1 MEQIQLY
8 LMADARN
15 VKIVDADLNANNT
28 LFTLFKC
35 VPVEIYL
42 HLFNLDG
49 TAYTYDEL
57 NSRVWSFVIADD
69 YNNKTAPQLRADEVE
84 VLEDG
89 IVKITISEMNTIEL
103 DTALGEE
110 KAVRLG
116 AELFGKLKGD
126 TNDNWVMQW
135 NCSVR
140 NRRDSAGEPTG
151 IKSDYYTKSE
161 VDSIISDITVDTTN
175 FYTKAE
181 IDDKL
186 ENITIDTSNFYT
198 KNEVDLALGAK
209 ADLAELD
216 KYQLSANAFSGD
228 YNELTNKPN
237 IPVVPQVVSAF
248 QNDAGYITLAEVPTT
263 DLSNYALKTDIP
275 DVSNFITSDA
285 LTPYAKINY
294 VDGQLTTKA
303 NVSELANYALKSEIP
318 VVPTKTSEL
327 QNDSGYIT
335 LAQVPT
341 TDLTNYYV
349 KSEVDG
355 KLDLKLNIT
364 DAFSGS
370 YNDLTDKPVIPV
382 LPENITTLGNNTNV
396 ANGLVLIG
404 EDGKIPSN
412 LYDADSSIE
421 YTAGNGITITDDVIA
436 ANLANYTGNIS
447 LNTATGS
454 YSGYYI
460 TANNTTF
467 MIRNKSQSMMNMYC
481 SASYAMFGSDPTR
494 TSYTILKGKNI
505 FGSIS
510 YNKCT
515 PLLPML
521 IEGGVVTNSYTAQ
534 NSHTGDLNNTST
546 ITINSKGGTVHT
558 ITLTA
563 ETACTLTVPWFGS
576 YLTLMVIVDNAA
588 GGSLLFGDEEIIN
601 QTETGKYALVFS
613 CLTATTVKLYNKIE
627 V

>member
-15 VKIVDADLNANNT
+15 VKIVDENLIASNT

-42 HLFNLDG
+42 HLFNFDG
-49 TAYTYDEL
+49 LAYTYDEL

-69 YNNKTAPQLRADEVE
+69 YNNKTAPQLRADQVE

-140 NRRDSAGEPTG
+140 NRRDSAGKPTG
-151 IKSDYYTKSE
+151 VKSDYYTKS
-161 VDSIISDITVDTTN
+161 
-175 FYTKAE
+175 
-181 IDDKL
+181 
-186 ENITIDTSNFYT
+186 
-198 KNEVDLALGAK
+198 EVDLALGAK
-209 ADLAELD
+209 ADLADLD
-216 KYQLSANAFSGD
+216 KYQLSADAFSGN
-228 YNELTNKPN
+228 YNDLTNKPN

-248 QNDAGYITLAEVPTT
+248 QNDVGYITLAEVPTT

-275 DVSNFITSDA
+275 DVSNFITADV

-294 VDGQLTTKA
+294 VDEQLATKA

-349 KSEVDG
+349 KSEVDD
-355 KLDLKLNIT
+355 KLALKLNIT

-404 EDGKIPSN
+404 SDGKIPSN
-412 LYDADSSIE
+412 LYDAGSAGAE
-421 YTAGNGITITDDVIA
+421 YTAGNGITITDNVIA
-436 ANLANYTGNIS
+436 ANLAAYTGKVS
-447 LNTATGS
+447 LNTASSS

-460 TANNTTF
+460 TVNNVLF
-467 MIRNKSQSMMNMYC
+467 IVRSKNLSIMNIYFDNG
-481 SASYAMFGSDPTR
+481 YAMFGTSCTR
-494 TSYTILKGKNI
+494 GSTIIKGKNV
-505 FGSIS
+505 FGNIS
-510 YNKCT
+510 YNQCT

-521 IEGGVVTNSYTAQ
+521 VSGGVVTDTYIAQ
-534 NSHTGDLNNTST
+534 NNHFGDLEKQNGV
-546 ITINSKGGTVHT
+546 TINSQGGNVHT

-576 YLTLMVIVDNAA
+576 YLTLMVIVDNSA
-588 GGSLLFGDEEIIN
+588 GGSLLFGNEEVIS

>member
-69 YNNKTAPQLRADEVE
+69 YNNKTAPQLRADKVE

-151 IKSDYYTKSE
+151 VKSDYYTKSE
-161 VDSIISDITVDTTN
+161 VDSIISEITVDTSN

-186 ENITIDTSNFYT
+186 ENITIDTSDFYT
-198 KNEVDLALGAK
+198 KNEVDFALGAK

-216 KYQLSANAFSGD
+216 KYQLSADAFSGD
-228 YNELTNKPN
+228 YNDLTNKPN
-237 IPVVPQVVSAF
+237 IPVVPQVLSAF

-412 LYDADSSIE
+412 LYDADSSTE
-421 YTAGNGITITDDVIA
+421 YTAGNGITITDNKISVRDSG
-436 ANLANYTGNIS
+436 YTVYT
-447 LNTATGS
+447 NTYRITEIKEGETSNNTYHSGSILIGENVNNNGIEITWKESSKYNTDSYIFLRNATG
-454 YSGYYI
+454 
-460 TANNTTF
+460 
-467 MIRNKSQSMMNMYC
+467 
-481 SASYAMFGSDPTR
+481 
-494 TSYTILKGKNI
+494 
-505 FGSIS
+505 
-510 YNKCT
+510 
-515 PLLPML
+515 
-521 IEGGVVTNSYTAQ
+521 
-534 NSHTGDLNNTST
+534 
-546 ITINSKGGTVHT
+546 ITIGIQWRHCFN
-558 ITLTA
+558 
-563 ETACTLTVPWFGS
+563 
-576 YLTLMVIVDNAA
+576 
-588 GGSLLFGDEEIIN
+588 
-601 QTETGKYALVFS
+601 
-613 CLTATTVKLYNKIE
+613 KLCCKI
-627 V
+627 

>member
-15 VKIVDADLNANNT
+15 VKIVDANLNASNT

-69 YNNKTAPQLRADEVE
+69 YNNKTAVQLRADKVE

-116 AELFGKLKGD
+116 AELFGKLKGE

-151 IKSDYYTKSE
+151 VKSDYYTKSE
-161 VDSIISDITVDTTN
+161 VDSIISEISVDTSN

-186 ENITIDTSNFYT
+186 ENITIDTSDFYT
-198 KNEVDLALGAK
+198 KNEVDFALSAK

-216 KYQLSANAFSGD
+216 KYQLSADAFSGD
-228 YNELTNKPN
+228 YNDLTNKPN

-327 QNDSGYIT
+327 ENDSGYIT

-349 KSEVDG
+349 KSEVDE
-355 KLDLKLNIT
+355 KLALKLNIT

-412 LYDADSSIE
+412 LYDADSSTE
-421 YTAGNGITITDDVIA
+421 YTAGNGITITDNKISVRDGGYNVYTDTYQITEIKEGETSNNTYHSGRILMG
-436 ANLANYTGNIS
+436 ANSNNKGIEITWKESSKYNTDSYIFLRNATGITMGAKNGVRANNIYIDAKVYSGGTVSTSYVAKYENTGNI
-447 LNTATGS
+447 
-454 YSGYYI
+454 
-460 TANNTTF
+460 
-467 MIRNKSQSMMNMYC
+467 
-481 SASYAMFGSDPTR
+481 
-494 TSYTILKGKNI
+494 
-505 FGSIS
+505 
-510 YNKCT
+510 
-515 PLLPML
+515 
-521 IEGGVVTNSYTAQ
+521 
-534 NSHTGDLNNTST
+534 
-546 ITINSKGGTVHT
+546 HT
-558 ITLTA
+558 IALTA
-563 ETACTLTVPWFGS
+563 ETACTLTTSSVPI
-576 YLTLMVIVDNAA
+576 YATLMVIVDNSA
-588 GGSLLFGDEEIIN
+588 GGSLLFGDEEVIS

>member
-15 VKIVDADLNANNT
+15 VKIVDADLNASNT

-49 TAYTYDEL
+49 IAYTYNEL

-69 YNNKTAPQLRADEVE
+69 FNNKTAPQLRADKVE

-140 NRRDSAGEPTG
+140 NRRDSAVEPTG
-151 IKSDYYTKSE
+151 VKSDYYTKSE
-161 VDSIISDITVDTTN
+161 VDSIISEITVDTSN

-186 ENITIDTSNFYT
+186 ENITIDTSDFYT
-198 KNEVDLALGAK
+198 KNEVDFALGAK

-228 YNELTNKPN
+228 YNDLTNKPV

-349 KSEVDG
+349 KSEVDD

-412 LYDADSSIE
+412 LYDADSSTE
-421 YTAGNGITITDDVIA
+421 YTAGNGITITDNKISVRDSGYNVYTDTYQITEIKEGETSNNTYHSGSILIGENVNNNGIEITWKESSKYNTDSYIFLRNA
-436 ANLANYTGNIS
+436 TGITIGAKNGVRANNIYIDAKVYSGGTVSTSYVAKYENTGNI
-447 LNTATGS
+447 
-454 YSGYYI
+454 
-460 TANNTTF
+460 
-467 MIRNKSQSMMNMYC
+467 
-481 SASYAMFGSDPTR
+481 
-494 TSYTILKGKNI
+494 
-505 FGSIS
+505 
-510 YNKCT
+510 
-515 PLLPML
+515 
-521 IEGGVVTNSYTAQ
+521 
-534 NSHTGDLNNTST
+534 
-546 ITINSKGGTVHT
+546 HT
-558 ITLTA
+558 IALTA
-563 ETACTLTVPWFGS
+563 ETACTLTTSSVPI
-576 YLTLMVIVDNAA
+576 YATLMVIVDNTNA
-588 GGSLLFGDEEIIN
+588 GSLLFGSEEVIS
-601 QTETGKYALVFS
+601 TAETGKYALVFS
-613 CLTATTVKLYNKIE
+613 NLGSSIKLYNKIE

>member
-15 VKIVDADLNANNT
+15 VKIVDADLNASNT

-69 YNNKTAPQLRADEVE
+69 YNNKTAPQLRADKVE

-89 IVKITISEMNTIEL
+89 IVKITISKMNTIEL

-140 NRRDSAGEPTG
+140 NRRDSTGEPTG
-151 IKSDYYTKSE
+151 VKSDYYTKSE
-161 VDSIISDITVDTTN
+161 VDSIISEITVDTSN

-186 ENITIDTSNFYT
+186 ENITIDTSDFYT
-198 KNEVDLALGAK
+198 KNEVDFALSAK

-216 KYQLSANAFSGD
+216 KYQLSADAFSGD
-228 YNELTNKPN
+228 YNDLTNKPN

-248 QNDAGYITLAEVPTT
+248 KNDAGYITLAEVPAT

-335 LAQVPT
+335 LEQVPT

-412 LYDADSSIE
+412 LYDADSSTE
-421 YTAGNGITITDDVIA
+421 YTAGNGITITDNKISVRDSGYNVYTDTYQITEIKEGETSNNTYHSGRILMG
-436 ANLANYTGNIS
+436 ANSNNKGIEITWKESSKYNTDSYIFLRNATGITIGAKNGVRANNIYIDAKVYSGGTVSTSYVAKYENTGNI
-447 LNTATGS
+447 
-454 YSGYYI
+454 
-460 TANNTTF
+460 
-467 MIRNKSQSMMNMYC
+467 
-481 SASYAMFGSDPTR
+481 
-494 TSYTILKGKNI
+494 
-505 FGSIS
+505 
-510 YNKCT
+510 
-515 PLLPML
+515 
-521 IEGGVVTNSYTAQ
+521 
-534 NSHTGDLNNTST
+534 
-546 ITINSKGGTVHT
+546 HT
-558 ITLTA
+558 IALTA
-563 ETACTLTVPWFGS
+563 ETACTLTTSSVPI
-576 YLTLMVIVDNAA
+576 YATLMVIVDNSA

-613 CLTATTVKLYNKIE
+613 NLGSSIKLYNKIE

>member
-1 MEQIQLY
+1 
-8 LMADARN
+8 MADARN

>member
-15 VKIVDADLNANNT
+15 VKIVDADLNASNT

-49 TAYTYDEL
+49 IAYTYDEL

-69 YNNKTAPQLRADEVE
+69 YNNKTAVQLRADKVE

-116 AELFGKLKGD
+116 AELFGKLKGE

-151 IKSDYYTKSE
+151 VKSDYYTKSE
-161 VDSIISDITVDTTN
+161 VDSIISEISVDTSN

-186 ENITIDTSNFYT
+186 GSITIDTSDFYT
-198 KNEVDLALGAK
+198 KNEVDFALSAK

-216 KYQLSANAFSGD
+216 KYQLSA
-228 YNELTNKPN
+228 
-237 IPVVPQVVSAF
+237 
-248 QNDAGYITLAEVPTT
+248 
-263 DLSNYALKTDIP
+263 
-275 DVSNFITSDA
+275 
-285 LTPYAKINY
+285 
-294 VDGQLTTKA
+294 
-303 NVSELANYALKSEIP
+303 
-318 VVPTKTSEL
+318 
-327 QNDSGYIT
+327 
-335 LAQVPT
+335 
-341 TDLTNYYV
+341 
-349 KSEVDG
+349 
-355 KLDLKLNIT
+355 
-364 DAFSGS
+364 DAFSGN
-370 YNDLTDKPVIPV
+370 YNDLTNK
-382 LPENITTLGNNTNV
+382 PENITTLGNNTNV

-412 LYDADSSIE
+412 LYDGGSSYSAGSGISISNKSISLNLMNYITSVPITITCTQNINLTASYGFSLTCGNVLDITAGYINIGNSTGVSSVIRLRGELEYNGNAVNTAGGLVVVGSNGKIPSNLYDAGSSSGTE
-421 YTAGNGITITDDVIA
+421 YTAGNGITITDNQISVKDSGYTVYTNTYRITETKEGETSNNTYHSGSILIGENVNNKGIEITWKESSKYNTDSYIFLRNA
-436 ANLANYTGNIS
+436 TGITIGSKNGIRANNIYIDAKVYSGGTVSTSYVAKYENTGNI
-447 LNTATGS
+447 
-454 YSGYYI
+454 
-460 TANNTTF
+460 
-467 MIRNKSQSMMNMYC
+467 
-481 SASYAMFGSDPTR
+481 
-494 TSYTILKGKNI
+494 
-505 FGSIS
+505 
-510 YNKCT
+510 
-515 PLLPML
+515 
-521 IEGGVVTNSYTAQ
+521 
-534 NSHTGDLNNTST
+534 
-546 ITINSKGGTVHT
+546 HT
-558 ITLTA
+558 IALTA
-563 ETACTLTVPWFGS
+563 ETACTLTTSSVPV
-576 YLTLMVIVDNAA
+576 YATLMVIVDNSA
-588 GGSLLFGDEEIIN
+588 GGSLLFGDEEVIS

>member
-15 VKIVDADLNANNT
+15 VKIVDADLNASNT

-49 TAYTYDEL
+49 IAYTYNEL

-69 YNNKTAPQLRADEVE
+69 FNNKTAPQLRADKVE

-151 IKSDYYTKSE
+151 VKSDYYTKSE
-161 VDSIISDITVDTTN
+161 VDSIISEITVDTSN

-186 ENITIDTSNFYT
+186 ENITIDTSDFYT

-209 ADLAELD
+209 ADLADLD
-216 KYQLSANAFSGD
+216 KYQLSADAFSGD
-228 YNELTNKPN
+228 YNDLTNKPN

-349 KSEVDG
+349 KSEVDE
-355 KLDLKLNIT
+355 KLALKLNIT

-412 LYDADSSIE
+412 LYDADSSTE
-421 YTAGNGITITDDVIA
+421 YTAGNGITITDNKISVRDSGYNVYTDTYQITEIKEGETSNNTYHSGRILMG
-436 ANLANYTGNIS
+436 ANSNNKGIEITWKESSKYNTDSYIFLRNATGITIGSKNGVRANNIYIDAKVYSGGTVSTSYVAKYENTGNI
-447 LNTATGS
+447 
-454 YSGYYI
+454 
-460 TANNTTF
+460 
-467 MIRNKSQSMMNMYC
+467 
-481 SASYAMFGSDPTR
+481 
-494 TSYTILKGKNI
+494 
-505 FGSIS
+505 
-510 YNKCT
+510 
-515 PLLPML
+515 
-521 IEGGVVTNSYTAQ
+521 
-534 NSHTGDLNNTST
+534 
-546 ITINSKGGTVHT
+546 HT
-558 ITLTA
+558 IALTA
-563 ETACTLTVPWFGS
+563 ETACTLTTSSVPI
-576 YLTLMVIVDNAA
+576 YATLMVIVDNSA

-613 CLTATTVKLYNKIE
+613 NLGSSIKLYNKIE

>member
-15 VKIVDADLNANNT
+15 VKIVDADLNASNT

-42 HLFNLDG
+42 HLFKLDG

-151 IKSDYYTKSE
+151 VKSDYYTKSE
-161 VDSIISDITVDTTN
+161 IDSIISEITVDTSN

-198 KNEVDLALGAK
+198 KNEVDFALSAK

-216 KYQLSANAFSGD
+216 KYQLSADAFSGD
-228 YNELTNKPN
+228 YNDLTNKPN

-248 QNDAGYITLAEVPTT
+248 KNDAGYITLAEVPAT

-335 LAQVPT
+335 VAQVPT

-421 YTAGNGITITDDVIA
+421 YTAGNGITITDNKISVRDSGYNVYTDTYQITEIKEGETSNNTYHSGRILMG
-436 ANLANYTGNIS
+436 ANSNNKGIEITWKESSKYNTDSYIFLRNATGITIGSKNGVRANNIYIDAKVYSGGTVSTSYVAKYENTGNI
-447 LNTATGS
+447 
-454 YSGYYI
+454 
-460 TANNTTF
+460 
-467 MIRNKSQSMMNMYC
+467 
-481 SASYAMFGSDPTR
+481 
-494 TSYTILKGKNI
+494 
-505 FGSIS
+505 
-510 YNKCT
+510 
-515 PLLPML
+515 
-521 IEGGVVTNSYTAQ
+521 
-534 NSHTGDLNNTST
+534 
-546 ITINSKGGTVHT
+546 HT
-558 ITLTA
+558 IALTA
-563 ETACTLTVPWFGS
+563 ETACTLTTSSVPI
-576 YLTLMVIVDNAA
+576 YATLMVIVDNTNA
-588 GGSLLFGDEEIIN
+588 GSLLFGSEEVIST
-601 QTETGKYALVFS
+601 TETGKYALVFS
-613 CLTATTVKLYNKIE
+613 NLGSSIKLYNKIE

>member
-1 MEQIQLY
+1 MEQINLY

-15 VKIVDADLNANNT
+15 VKIVDADLNASNT

-49 TAYTYDEL
+49 IAYTYDEL

-69 YNNKTAPQLRADEVE
+69 FNNKTAPQLRADKVE

-151 IKSDYYTKSE
+151 VKSDYYTKSE
-161 VDSIISDITVDTTN
+161 VDSIISEITVDTSN

-186 ENITIDTSNFYT
+186 ENITIDTSDFYT
-198 KNEVDLALGAK
+198 KNEVDSALGAK

-216 KYQLSANAFSGD
+216 KYQLSADAFSGD
-228 YNELTNKPN
+228 YNDLTNKPN

-248 QNDAGYITLAEVPTT
+248 QNDAGYITLAEVPAT

-412 LYDADSSIE
+412 LYDADSSTE
-421 YTAGNGITITDDVIA
+421 YTAGNGITITDNKISVRDSGYNVYTDTYQITEIKEGETSNNTYHSGRILMG
-436 ANLANYTGNIS
+436 ANSNNKGIEITWKESSKYSSDAYMYFRNVTGITIGAKNGVRANNIYIDAKVYSGGTVSTSYVAKYENTGNI
-447 LNTATGS
+447 
-454 YSGYYI
+454 
-460 TANNTTF
+460 
-467 MIRNKSQSMMNMYC
+467 
-481 SASYAMFGSDPTR
+481 
-494 TSYTILKGKNI
+494 
-505 FGSIS
+505 
-510 YNKCT
+510 
-515 PLLPML
+515 
-521 IEGGVVTNSYTAQ
+521 
-534 NSHTGDLNNTST
+534 
-546 ITINSKGGTVHT
+546 HT
-558 ITLTA
+558 IALTA
-563 ETACTLTVPWFGS
+563 ETACTLTTSSVPI
-576 YLTLMVIVDNAA
+576 YATLMVIVDNTNA
-588 GGSLLFGDEEIIN
+588 GSLLFGSEEVIST
-601 QTETGKYALVFS
+601 TETGKYALVFS
-613 CLTATTVKLYNKIE
+613 NLGSSIKLYNKIE

>member
-1 MEQIQLY
+1 MEQINLY

-15 VKIVDADLNANNT
+15 VKIVDADLNASNT

-42 HLFNLDG
+42 HLFNFNSI
-49 TAYTYDEL
+49 AYTYDEL

-69 YNNKTAPQLRADEVE
+69 FNNKTAPQLRADEVE

-151 IKSDYYTKSE
+151 VKSDYYTKSE
-161 VDSIISDITVDTTN
+161 VDSIISEIPVDTSN

-186 ENITIDTSNFYT
+186 ENIIIDTSDFYT
-198 KNEVDLALGAK
+198 KNEIDSALGAK

-216 KYQLSANAFSGD
+216 KYQLSADAFSGD
-228 YNELTNKPN
+228 YNDLTNKPN

-248 QNDAGYITLAEVPTT
+248 KNDAGYITLAEVPTT

-318 VVPTKTSEL
+318 IVPTKTSEL

-412 LYDADSSIE
+412 LYDADSSTE
-421 YTAGNGITITDDVIA
+421 YTAGNGITITDNKISVSDSGYNVYTDTYIIREIKEGETYNNTYHSGSILMG
-436 ANLANYTGNIS
+436 ANVNNNGIEITWKESSKYNTDSYIFLRNATGITIGAENGVRANNIYIDAKVYSGGTVSTSYVAKYENTGNI
-447 LNTATGS
+447 
-454 YSGYYI
+454 
-460 TANNTTF
+460 
-467 MIRNKSQSMMNMYC
+467 
-481 SASYAMFGSDPTR
+481 
-494 TSYTILKGKNI
+494 
-505 FGSIS
+505 
-510 YNKCT
+510 
-515 PLLPML
+515 
-521 IEGGVVTNSYTAQ
+521 
-534 NSHTGDLNNTST
+534 
-546 ITINSKGGTVHT
+546 HT
-558 ITLTA
+558 IALTA
-563 ETACTLTVPWFGS
+563 ETACTLTTSSVPIYAS
-576 YLTLMVIVDNAA
+576 LMVIVDNTNA
-588 GGSLLFGDEEIIN
+588 GSLLFGSEEVIST
-601 QTETGKYALVFS
+601 TETGKYALVFS
-613 CLTATTVKLYNKIE
+613 NLGSSIKLYNKIE

>member
-15 VKIVDADLNANNT
+15 VKIVDADLNASNT

-151 IKSDYYTKSE
+151 VKSDYYTKSE
-161 VDSIISDITVDTTN
+161 VDSIISEITVDTSN

-186 ENITIDTSNFYT
+186 ENITIDTSDFYT
-198 KNEVDLALGAK
+198 KNEVDSALGAK

-228 YNELTNKPN
+228 YNDLTNKPN

-318 VVPTKTSEL
+318 VVPTKISEL

-341 TDLTNYYV
+341 TDLTNYYI

-412 LYDADSSIE
+412 LYDADSSTE
-421 YTAGNGITITDDVIA
+421 YTAGNGITITDNKISVRDSGYNVYTDTYQITEIKEGETSNNTYHSGRILMG
-436 ANLANYTGNIS
+436 ANSNNKGIEITWKESSKYSSDAYMYFRNATGITIGAKNGVRANNIYIDAKVYSGGTVSTSYVVKYENTGNI
-447 LNTATGS
+447 
-454 YSGYYI
+454 
-460 TANNTTF
+460 
-467 MIRNKSQSMMNMYC
+467 
-481 SASYAMFGSDPTR
+481 
-494 TSYTILKGKNI
+494 
-505 FGSIS
+505 
-510 YNKCT
+510 
-515 PLLPML
+515 
-521 IEGGVVTNSYTAQ
+521 
-534 NSHTGDLNNTST
+534 
-546 ITINSKGGTVHT
+546 HT
-558 ITLTA
+558 IALTA
-563 ETACTLTVPWFGS
+563 ETACTLTTSSVPI
-576 YLTLMVIVDNAA
+576 YATLMVIVDNTNA
-588 GGSLLFGDEEIIN
+588 GSLLFGSEEVIST
-601 QTETGKYALVFS
+601 TETGKYALVFS
-613 CLTATTVKLYNKIE
+613 NLGSSIKLYNKIE

>member
-1 MEQIQLY
+1 MEQINLY

-15 VKIVDADLNANNT
+15 VKIVDADLNESNT

-49 TAYTYDEL
+49 IAYTYDEL

-69 YNNKTAPQLRADEVE
+69 YNNKTAPQLRADKVE

-103 DTALGEE
+103 DTTLGEE

-151 IKSDYYTKSE
+151 VKSDYYTKSE
-161 VDSIISDITVDTTN
+161 VDSIISEITVDTSN

-186 ENITIDTSNFYT
+186 ENITIDTSDFYT
-198 KNEVDLALGAK
+198 KNEVDSALGAK

-228 YNELTNKPN
+228 YNDLTNKPN

-404 EDGKIPSN
+404 EDGKIPSK
-412 LYDADSSIE
+412 LYDADSSTE
-421 YTAGNGITITDDVIA
+421 YTAGNGITITDNKISVRDSGYNVYTDTYQITEIKEGETSNNTYHSGSILIGENVNNNGIEITWKESSKYNTDSYIFLRNA
-436 ANLANYTGNIS
+436 TGITIGAKNGVRANNIYIDAKVYSGGTVSTSYVVKYENTGNI
-447 LNTATGS
+447 
-454 YSGYYI
+454 
-460 TANNTTF
+460 
-467 MIRNKSQSMMNMYC
+467 
-481 SASYAMFGSDPTR
+481 
-494 TSYTILKGKNI
+494 
-505 FGSIS
+505 
-510 YNKCT
+510 
-515 PLLPML
+515 
-521 IEGGVVTNSYTAQ
+521 
-534 NSHTGDLNNTST
+534 
-546 ITINSKGGTVHT
+546 HT
-558 ITLTA
+558 IALTA
-563 ETACTLTVPWFGS
+563 ETACTLTTSSVPI
-576 YLTLMVIVDNAA
+576 YATLMVIVDNTNA
-588 GGSLLFGDEEIIN
+588 GSLLFGSEEVIST
-601 QTETGKYALVFS
+601 TETGKYALVFS
-613 CLTATTVKLYNKIE
+613 NLGSSIKLYNKIE